1 MYITAVT
8 LFPFILVRSELMD
21 DDILIN
27 HESIHIEQYKELLF
41 LGFFLIYAYDF
52 MKAIFSGHSWESAYH
67 EIRLEK
73 EAYAHEADKDYLKSR
88 RRYNWFKR

>member
-8 LFPFILVRSELMD
+8 LFPFILVRSELMSD
-21 DDILIN
+21 EVLIN
-27 HESIHIEQYKELLF
+27 HEQIHIEQYKELLF

-52 MKAIFSGHSWESAYH
+52 IKSILSGNSWETAYND
-67 EIRLEK
+67 IRLEK
-73 EAYAHEADKDYLKSR
+73 EAYAHESDLDYLESR